1 MVDKEIIKEI
11 RSAIKANDLNNVKK
25 LLEENPSLIKAQTPF
40 GSFLHEA
47 TMQGK
52 YNIAEY
58 LIRKG
63 INVNN
68 KNGLGNTSAL
78 REAAY
83 SGNINIL
90 KLLYDNGANIDITSS
105 EENPLFA
112 AIPNNHIEIV
122 KYLVDQGIDITAKYD
137 IGEIKNCDAMEY
149 ARQYSCTEIYNYLKE
164 KLEQFM

>member
-1 MVDKEIIKEI
+1 MVDKEIIKEM
-11 RSAIKANDLNNVKK
+11 RKAIKTNDIDKVKK
-25 LLEENPSLIKAQTPF
+25 LLEENPRLIEIQTPF

-47 TMQGK
+47 TMHGM

-58 LIRKG
+58 LIKKG
-63 INVNN
+63 INVNI

-83 SGNINIL
+83 SGNLNIL
-90 KLLYDNGANIDITSS
+90 KLLYNNGAAIDITSS

-122 KYLVDQGIDITAKYD
+122 KYLVAQGIDITAKYD
-137 IGEIKNCDAMEY
+137 IGEIKDCDAMEY
-149 ARQYSCTEIYNYLKE
+149 ARQYGRTEIYNYLKE
-164 KLEQFM
+164 KTGK

>member
-1 MVDKEIIKEI
+1 MI
-11 RSAIKANDLNNVKK
+11 KK

-90 KLLYDNGANIDITSS
+90 KLLYDNGANID
-105 EENPLFA
+105 
-112 AIPNNHIEIV
+112 NNFFRRKPIV
-122 KYLVDQGIDITAKYD
+122 
-137 IGEIKNCDAMEY
+137 CC
-149 ARQYSCTEIYNYLKE
+149 YSKQSY
-164 KLEQFM
+164 